1 MKHFERLELLERF
14 ERFGVT
20 PRVWTDFGGEF
31 RMPSGRKKGVVDE
44 RAEKVFSGIQ
54 AASHWGVAQRSL

>member
-1 MKHFERLELLERF
+1 
-14 ERFGVT
+14 VT
-20 PRVWTDFGGEF
+20 PRVWTDFGGKF

-54 AASHWGVAQRSL
+54 AAGHWGVA

>member
-1 MKHFERLELLERF
+1 LMNSVQSVQKVQV
-14 ERFGVT
+14 GVT

-54 AASHWGVAQRSL
+54 AAGHWGVA

>member
-1 MKHFERLELLERF
+1 MVLGEYLERCS
-14 ERFGVT
+14 RITVPAVLTLNLNGVT

-44 RAEKVFSGIQ
+44 RAEKVFYG
-54 AASHWGVAQRSL
+54 

>member
-1 MKHFERLELLERF
+1 MVPVGL
-14 ERFGVT
+14 T

-54 AASHWGVAQRSL
+54 AASDWGVAQRSL